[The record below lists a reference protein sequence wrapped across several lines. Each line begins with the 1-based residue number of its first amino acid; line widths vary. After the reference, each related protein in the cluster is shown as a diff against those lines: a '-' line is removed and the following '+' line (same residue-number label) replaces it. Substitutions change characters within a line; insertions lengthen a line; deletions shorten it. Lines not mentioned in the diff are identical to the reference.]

1 LAKQTKVQ
9 VDFNSSKM
17 DATENHM
24 IKPYC
29 FAGDAIMESN
39 MASLHPLDIGLIR
52 GYAIFDYF
60 RTVQGSA
67 LFLEDYLT
75 RFINSAQKARLP
87 LSYDRDSLRR
97 IIEELIQKN
106 SLDEG
111 GIRMVLSGG
120 ISENFF
126 TPSEGTLFIFCE
138 SLKLPGDEKYE
149 KGVKLAS
156 VDYVRPIAEIKTTN
170 YTLPCL
176 LSTEWAAE
184 GIEDVLY
191 YHHGIVSESSRS
203 NVFVV
208 KGGVISTPGK
218 HILKGIT
225 RQRVMDL
232 APEVLVRD
240 ITLDE
245 VMQADELFM
254 TSTTKRILP
263 ITSVDQTI
271 IGIGVPGP
279 VTQDLM
285 RKFEHFEAATVA
297 AT

>member
-1 LAKQTKVQ
+1 
-9 VDFNSSKM
+9 M
-17 DATENHM
+17 D
-24 IKPYC
+24 
-29 FAGDAIMESN
+29 SQR
-39 MASLHPLDIGLIR
+39 ASLHPLDIGLIR
-52 GYAIFDYF
+52 GYAIFDFF
-60 RTVQGSA
+60 RTVRGSA

-75 RFINSAQKARLP
+75 RFINSARKARLP
-87 LSYDRDSLRR
+87 LSYDRDSLRK

-106 SLDEG
+106 SLEEG

-126 TPSEGTLFIFCE
+126 TPSKGPLFIFCE
-138 SLKLPGDEKYE
+138 SLKLPGAEKYQQ
-149 KGVKLAS
+149 GVQLAS

-176 LSTEWAAE
+176 LSTEWAAN

-191 YHHGIVSESSRS
+191 HHQGIVSESSRS
-203 NVFVV
+203 NVFIV
-208 KGGVISTPGK
+208 KKGVISTPGK

-225 RQRVMDL
+225 RQKVMDL
-232 APEVLVRD
+232 APYVLVRD

-271 IGIGVPGP
+271 IGRGVPGP
-279 VTQDLM
+279 VTQDLL
-285 RKFEHFEAATVA
+285 RKFERFEASTVA